1 MKRTIFYS
9 LLVLLLCCVVN
20 RAQAHDDDGP
30 KMVFERMAHDFGDIE
45 RKGGDVITMFR
56 FVNEGDTPLII
67 KKIHKS
73 CSCTTAN
80 YSRRPVLPG
89 ESGEIK
95 IKYEPHKVEPGKF
108 HRVIQIY
115 TNESSKVK
123 LITIQGNSVDKKKRR

>member
-1 MKRTIFYS
+1 MKRVLFLFCLI
-9 LLVLLLCCVVN
+9 LLGGHVEVM
-20 RAQAHDDDGP
+20 AQSEGSA
-30 KMVFERMAHDFGDIE
+30 KMVFERISHDFGDVQ
-45 RKGGDVITMFR
+45 RKGGDLIAMFR
-56 FVNEGDTPLII
+56 FVNEGDAPLVV

-73 CSCTTAN
+73 CSCTTVN

-95 IKYEPHKVEPGKF
+95 VKYEPHKVEPGKF

-123 LITIQGNSVDKKKRR
+123 LITIQGNSKDKK